1 MNDRKAYTG
10 IDYFRFAA
18 ALLVVAIHTSPL
30 ASYSSAGDFFL
41 TRIAARVAVPFFFM
55 TSGFFL
61 ISRYA
66 KDNEK
71 LWAFLRKTAWI
82 YGISIV
88 LYLPLNVYN
97 GYLIGQRTS
106 VSEGHVLRDALGEYF
121 SGRHLLSGI
130 LKALLFDGTMY
141 HLWYLPASMLGA
153 CLAWAMVRKWGLER
167 SFVPAGA
174 LYLLGL
180 FGDSYYGIA
189 AKVPFL
195 EQLYAEIF
203 EITDYTRNGIF
214 FAPVFFILGGI
225 AADQAEKAE
234 NQTAR
239 KEAETQQLADIQHLA
254 GKQHSAETQQ
264 LAEIQDEGNPGQKRL
279 SAKYLAGFGI
289 SFLLMSME
297 GMALH
302 TFKMQ
307 RHDSMYVFLPPCA
320 YFLFR
325 WLTFRRGRRKVR
337 LRTSA
342 LLIYLI
348 HPMVIVAVRLFGKIT
363 GLQEFLIENSL
374 LHFLAVSTVSV
385 FFAVF
390 AVGLWERR
398 KKGKKTLY
406 VPGKDRAW
414 VEIDRDNLR
423 HNAQEL
429 KKAMPPGCEMMAV
442 MKAEAYGHGM
452 YDIATC
458 LEQAGVNAFAVAT
471 IEEGIRLR
479 RYGILGEI
487 LILGYTDPAR
497 AAELRR
503 YDLTQTLIDYPY
515 SRCLNRQGCDVK
527 VHIKI
532 DTGMHRLGFGTED
545 EEKLLHTFKMR
556 RLRVCGIYTHLCAA
570 DSRDAEDIRF
580 TKRQIQRFYG
590 LLERLKQ
597 RGVKLPK
604 IHLQSSYGLL
614 NYPGLPCDYVRAG
627 IALYGVLSSPCDE
640 TRLDLRPVL
649 SLKSRVVLLR
659 TIKKGESVGYGRAFT
674 ACRDSRIAVLA
685 AGYAD
690 GLPRNLSCG
699 QCSVILNGQLAPV
712 IGRICMDQMIVDVT
726 DVREVSVGDAAT
738 LIGQDGEKEISAPET
753 AGRALSITN
762 ELLSRMGGRLPR
774 IASS

>member
-10 IDYFRFAA
+10 IDCFRFAA

-82 YGISIV
+82 YGFSIV

-97 GYLIGQRTS
+97 GYRIGRGSSIPKGQ
-106 VSEGHVLRDALGEYF
+106 
-121 SGRHLLSGI
+121 HLLPGI
-130 LKALLFDGTMY
+130 LKDLLFDGTMY

-153 CLAWAMVRKWGLER
+153 CLAWAMVRKWGLKK
-167 SFVPAGA
+167 SFVPAGI
-174 LYLLGL
+174 LYLIGL

-189 AKVPFL
+189 AKIPFL
-195 EQLYAEIF
+195 EKMYTEIF
-203 EITDYTRNGIF
+203 EISDYTRNGIF

-225 AADQAEKAE
+225 AADQTAKAE
-234 NQTAR
+234 N
-239 KEAETQQLADIQHLA
+239 HFGA
-254 GKQHSAETQQ
+254 GKQH
-264 LAEIQDEGNPGQKRL
+264 LAEIQDESDPGEKRF

-289 SFLLMSME
+289 SFLLMGME
-297 GMALH
+297 GMTLH

-307 RHDSMYVFLPPCA
+307 RHDSMYVFLLPCV

-325 WLTFRRGRRKVR
+325 WLTFWRGRRR
-337 LRTSA
+337 EWLRMSA
-342 LLIYLI
+342 LVMYLI
-348 HPMVIVAVRLFGKIT
+348 HPMVIVAVRLLGKMT
-363 GLQEFLIENSL
+363 GLQAFLIENSL

-390 AVGLWERR
+390 YAGLRARR
-398 KKGKKTLY
+398 KKEQRALY
-406 VPGKDRAW
+406 VPGKDRSW
-414 VEIDRDNLR
+414 LEIDRDNLR

-429 KKAMPPGCEMMAV
+429 KKVMPPDCELMAV

-452 YDIATC
+452 YDIAVC
-458 LEQAGVNAFAVAT
+458 LEQTGVNAFAVST
-471 IEEGIRLR
+471 NGEGIRLR
-479 RYGILGEI
+479 RFGISGEI

-497 AAELRR
+497 AKELRR
-503 YDLTQTLIDYPY
+503 YGLTQTLIDYPY
-515 SRCLNRQGCDVK
+515 SRHLNRQGFDVK

-532 DTGMHRLGFGTED
+532 DTGMHRLGFGEED
-545 EEKLLHTFKMR
+545 EEKLLHTFQMR
-556 RLRVCGIYTHLCAA
+556 HLRVCGIYTHLCAA
-570 DSRDAEDIRF
+570 DSREEADIRF
-580 TKRQIQRFYG
+580 TERQIQRFYG
-590 LLERLKQ
+590 LLERLEQ

-614 NYPGLPCDYVRAG
+614 NYPDLPCDYVRAG
-627 IALYGVLSSPCDE
+627 IALYGVLSSPGDK
-640 TRLDLRPVL
+640 TRMKLDLRPVL
-649 SLKSRVVLLR
+649 SLKSRVILLR
-659 TIKKGESVGYGRAFT
+659 NIKKGESVGYGRAFT
-674 ACRDSRIAVLA
+674 ACRDSRIAVLP

-699 QCSVILNGQLAPV
+699 QYSVILNGQRAPV
-712 IGRICMDQMIVDVT
+712 IGRICMDQLIVDVT
-726 DVREVSVGDAAT
+726 DVDQVAVGDVAT
-738 LIGQDGEKEISAPET
+738 LIGQDGGKEVSASET
-753 AGRALSITN
+753 AGDALSISN

-774 IASS
+774 IAVQ